1 MIDLTLNSILIPDIT
16 GYTPPFGTK
25 VARTPINKGG
35 LSTQEVNNNIIASFV
50 KMRGVVVTVSDSTS
64 VIEYDAKLL
73 IEAESA
79 ITLTLGNATYRGC
92 KVSIVNTTRFTHTL
106 ICTSVS
112 TNAPIILP
120 NTSFEI
126 IWTGTAWKSLSAPAV
141 GKRVTQ
147 FPQEEP
153 PSTTYPCT
161 KWELLS
167 FDGAF
172 FRTEGTNANQFIDKT
187 GVLTPQGDQ
196 NKSHVHSVKSVS
208 ETYDGDSTT
217 SFTQDLNGAWD
228 FGYNNSNGIRFDV
241 GLPVSGVDQ
250 YGLVWES
257 PSSDG
262 KASWVIKHDGYKN
275 ANFSWTNGWGADIA
289 TSLKFDVN
297 HSHDFNHYHEMD
309 PDGGDEARPIN
320 YTIRVWKRIA

>member
-73 IEAESA
+73 IEAKSA

-92 KVSIVNTTRFTHTL
+92 KVSIVNTTSFTHTL

-172 FRTEGTNANQFIDKT
+172 FRTEGTNASAFIEKT
-187 GVLTPQGDQ
+187 GVLSAQSDQ
-196 NKSHVHSVKSVS
+196 NKSHSHGETSSVFEKYGSAITSGVNG
-208 ETYDGDSTT
+208 TDGINWTHNH
-217 SFTQDLNGAWD
+217 FLDLPTRGGDAS
-228 FGYNNSNGIRFDV
+228 NSNINYAQWCDDNYTARPRNVKGYTNSENLQHTHNFDH
-241 GLPVSGVDQ
+241 
-250 YGLVWES
+250 
-257 PSSDG
+257 
-262 KASWVIKHDGYKN
+262 KHN
-275 ANFSWTNGWGADIA
+275 IPA
-289 TSLKFDVN
+289 
-297 HSHDFNHYHEMD
+297 
-309 PDGGDEARPIN
+309 DGGNEARPKN
-320 YTIRVWKRIA
+320 YTIRIWKRIG

>member
-196 NKSHVHSVKSVS
+196 NKSHVHSVKSVF
-208 ETYDGDSTT
+208 ETYGASSTSRT
-217 SFTQDLNGAWD
+217 SDLSGSWSLGGNNNAWEM
-228 FGYNNSNGIRFDV
+228 
-241 GLPVSGVDQ
+241 GLPASGSGGGVT
-250 YGLVWES
+250 WNK
-257 PSSDG
+257 PKSSG
-262 KASWVIKHDGYKN
+262 KASWTIKTSGYRCII
-275 ANFSWTNGWGADIA
+275 SGGNGWGADLA
-289 TSLKFDVN
+289 TELNFDVN
-297 HSHDFNHYHEMD
+297 HSHDFNHYHKMD

>member
-92 KVSIVNTTRFTHTL
+92 KVSIVNTTSFTHTL

-172 FRTEGTNANQFIDKT
+172 FRTEGTNAEQFIDKT
-187 GVLTPQGDQ
+187 GVLSAQGDQ
-196 NKSHVHSVKSVS
+196 NKKHYHTGSA
-208 ETYDGDSTT
+208 DS
-217 SFTQDLNGAWD
+217 F
-228 FGYNNSNGIRFDV
+228 
-241 GLPVSGVDQ
+241 SG
-250 YGLVWES
+250 S
-257 PSSDG
+257 T
-262 KASWVIKHDGYKN
+262 KN
-275 ANFSWTNGWGADIA
+275 AQGTDGWELTSSIYSNAGRGVITQGFSGGGNNKPLYLTGGGSDYRPGYEWGDQNADTQIGFSINI
-289 TSLKFDVN
+289 TH
-297 HSHDFNHYHEMD
+297 HSHSYSHGHSLSINK
-309 PDGGDEARPIN
+309 DGGTEARPVN
-320 YTIRVWKRIA
+320 YTVRIWKRIA